1 MLISLTTDG
10 GDNYYYKNYDGDGDG
25 DCDGNDNDGDDVGDD
40 GDDDGGGGGGDGDGV
55 DEKPRE
61 IWWLCP
67 HATSGRPFTN
77 NSSPLACH
85 DRRSSNMMINDDVM
99 MMSI

>member
-1 MLISLTTDG
+1 MLISFTIDG
-10 GDNYYYKNYDGDGDG
+10 GDNYYYKNDDGDGDG

-40 GDDDGGGGGGDGDGV
+40 GNGDDDGGGGGDGDGV

-85 DRRSSNMMINDDVM
+85 DHQT
-99 MMSI
+99 